1 MPRAGVFVSGTDTGI
16 GKTLVAAC
24 LVHRWRADYWKPV
37 QTGLAQD
44 TGDSETVAALAGGQG
59 RIVPP
64 RHVFQAPLSPEAAA
78 VQEGRQVGLDDFA
91 LPPGRAPIVVEG
103 AGGVLVPLGGGA
115 TMAELMHRLGLPVLL
130 VIRGTLGT
138 INHSLLSLEALRA
151 RAIAVAGIVVCGQE
165 RDGNAATVARLGG
178 VSVLG
183 VVPPLPSVTP
193 AAIAEAAASLR
204 IDPPLAAGASRQDR

>member
-44 TGDSETVAALAGGQG
+44 TGDSEMVAALAGGQG

-64 RHVFQAPLSPEAAA
+64 RHEFQAPLSPEAAA
-78 VQEGRQVGLDDFA
+78 VQEGRQVGLDDFT

-115 TMAELMHRLGLPVLL
+115 TMAELLHRLGLPVHP
-130 VIRGTLGT
+130 R
-138 INHSLLSLEALRA
+138 HA
-151 RAIAVAGIVVCGQE
+151 RHHQ
-165 RDGNAATVARLGG
+165 
-178 VSVLG
+178 
-183 VVPPLPSVTP
+183 PQ
-193 AAIAEAAASLR
+193 
-204 IDPPLAAGASRQDR
+204 PPLAGSLARPRRRHCRTRRLRPRA